1 MSRMTPLTMT
11 SRTALAALALI
22 LFGLVSYAQT
32 PAELARQ
39 KKLQRQGKT
48 APNATGTPA
57 APGAPAPRGVVPPGV
72 SPLTRGSAAPAT
84 STAPPPA
91 PGTSG
96 APGASSAP
104 VLPGSTPPPA
114 LGNIDQILEGED
126 QVLSGNGY
134 SYDPGN
140 RRDPFKSLLAAPD
153 RQEFRGPR
161 PEGVPG
167 LLIDELDLT
176 GIFKTSRGYVAQVK
190 APNQAKSYLLKEG
203 DQLYDGDV
211 VSISHKEV
219 VFKQTVQDPTALKPF
234 REVVK
239 TLSP

>member
-1 MSRMTPLTMT
+1 MSRPSTL
-11 SRTALAALALI
+11 RFALVVLALAWALSV
-22 LFGLVSYAQT
+22 FAQT
-32 PAELARQ
+32 PAEIARQ

-48 APNATGTPA
+48 APAGVQPG
-57 APGAPAPRGVVPPGV
+57 APGAPAPAGAPATSPALPPRGVVPPSA
-72 SPLTRGSAAPAT
+72 SPLSRGGAA
-84 STAPPPA
+84 
-91 PGTSG
+91 GSG
-96 APGASSAP
+96 APGKPGANP
-104 VLPGSTPPPA
+104 PEQGVLPGSTPPPA
-114 LGNIDQILEGED
+114 LGDIDQILQGEEE
-126 QVLSGNGY
+126 VLSGSGY

-161 PEGVPG
+161 PEGIPG
-167 LLIDELDLT
+167 LLIDEIDLT

-190 APNQAKSYLLKEG
+190 AANQAKSYLLKEG

>member
-1 MSRMTPLTMT
+1 VTPPPP
-11 SRTALAALALI
+11 SPISAPPARGAAGAPVASGGTGASGSI
-22 LFGLVSYAQT
+22 G
-32 PAELARQ
+32 AR
-39 KKLQRQGKT
+39 G
-48 APNATGTPA
+48 ATGATGGTGVLPG
-57 APGAPAPRGVVPPGV
+57 GAPA
-72 SPLTRGSAAPAT
+72 
-84 STAPPPA
+84 
-91 PGTSG
+91 
-96 APGASSAP
+96 
-104 VLPGSTPPPA
+104 
-114 LGNIDQILEGED
+114 LGGDIEQILEGEEE
-126 QVLSGNGY
+126 VLSGSGY

-153 RQEFRGPR
+153 RPEFRGPR

-167 LLIDELDLT
+167 LLIDEIDLT
-176 GIFKTSRGYVAQVK
+176 GIFKTSRGFVAQVK

-211 VSISHKEV
+211 VKISHKEV